1 MRCRNEKGKLLES
14 QIGKSNQI
22 SLVVKGDMLKSLSRK
37 GNEKQQ
43 GFHNSRHK
51 STKDLMREILED
63 SLYYDPKPFQGFQVE
78 RISK

>member
-37 GNEKQQ
+37 RNEKQQ

-51 STKDLMREILED
+51 STKGLMREILED
-63 SLYYDPKPFQGFQVE
+63 IFYYDPKPFQGFQVE